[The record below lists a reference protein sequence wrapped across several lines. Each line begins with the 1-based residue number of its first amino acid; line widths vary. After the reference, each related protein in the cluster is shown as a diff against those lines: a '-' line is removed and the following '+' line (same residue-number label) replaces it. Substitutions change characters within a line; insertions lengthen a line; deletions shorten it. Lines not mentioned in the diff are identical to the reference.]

1 MLPLVLDGLLLLLL
15 LAALALGVTI
25 RVGLR
30 RLHREVGGLEQAIGA
45 LDAASSRSQA
55 ALAGLARAAER
66 AAEQLSA
73 TQRLLDD
80 LRFRSGRGEQIADRR
95 ESGIRAARPA
105 AAGAARPRPSVEP
118 ERPVAGNGAAGPLA
132 DELQRALLTLR

>member
-1 MLPLVLDGLLLLLL
+1 MLPLVLDGLLVVLL
-15 LAALALGVTI
+15 LAVLALGMRL

-30 RLHREVGGLEQAIGA
+30 RLHREVGGLEQSIGA
-45 LDAASSRSQA
+45 LDAANGRSQA

-66 AAEQLSA
+66 AAEQRSA

-80 LRFRSGRGEQIADRR
+80 LRFLTGRGEQIADRL
-95 ESGIRAARPA
+95 ESGIREARPA
-105 AAGAARPRPSVEP
+105 TATPRSSVEP
-118 ERPVAGNGAAGPLA
+118 ERPIAGNGATAPLA

>member
-1 MLPLVLDGLLLLLL
+1 MLSLVLDVLLVVLL
-15 LAALALGVTI
+15 LAVLALGMRL
-25 RVGLR
+25 RVRLR
-30 RLHREVGGLEQAIGA
+30 RLHHEVGGLEQSIGA
-45 LDAASSRSQA
+45 LDAASARSQA

-80 LRFRSGRGEQIADRR
+80 LRFLTGRGEQIADRL
-95 ESGIRAARPA
+95 ESGIREARPA
-105 AAGAARPRPSVEP
+105 TGTPRSSAEP
-118 ERPVAGNGAAGPLA
+118 ERPIAGNGTAAPLA

>member
-1 MLPLVLDGLLLLLL
+1 MLPLALDVLLVVLL
-15 LAALALGVTI
+15 LAVLVLGMRL
-25 RVGLR
+25 RVRLR
-30 RLHREVGGLEQAIGA
+30 RLHHEVGGLEPSIGA
-45 LDAASSRSQA
+45 LDAASARSQA

-80 LRFRSGRGEQIADRR
+80 LRFLTGRGEQIADRL
-95 ESGIRAARPA
+95 ESGIREARPA
-105 AAGAARPRPSVEP
+105 TATPRLSAEP
-118 ERPVAGNGAAGPLA
+118 ERPIAGNGTAAPLA